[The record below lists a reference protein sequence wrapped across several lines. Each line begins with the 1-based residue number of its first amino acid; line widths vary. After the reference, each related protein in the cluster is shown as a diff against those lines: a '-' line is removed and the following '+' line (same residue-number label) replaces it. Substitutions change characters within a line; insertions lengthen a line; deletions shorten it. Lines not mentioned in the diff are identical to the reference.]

1 MLDDLGSLVGQL
13 RGMLARFE
21 PGVSGGDEAMQL
33 LRLFAEGE
41 RLCAAGKVLAAGRV
55 SETEVWRRGGWRSL
69 ADWMAEAAGAR
80 RGRAAESVEVAS
92 RLSDCPVAESEMRA
106 GRLSE
111 AQAHAVIDAVAARP
125 EMEQHLVDF
134 AKSHTVRQLEDEC
147 RRVKA
152 SGEDAESEHERLR
165 RSRGFRSWTGKDG
178 AFCFSGRA
186 TPETGAKFLTVIEE
200 RQAQVLKKAR
210 ANGERDPFDAYALD
224 ALVELVTE
232 ERGPGTGRR
241 TRPGATVVV
250 HVAYEALIR
259 GSVADGEEC
268 EIAGVGPIPVV
279 VAKRLMEDSILR
291 VLVIK
296 GGVPIAVTPG
306 KRTIPPALRVLLEAR
321 DRECVVPGCDV
332 TRGLQIDHRE
342 DFARGGPTNED
353 NCALLCLRHHD
364 MKTYQG
370 WRLGGGPGAWRWS
383 PAEDYRDPEPPDPE
397 FGTMV
402 GVNPWTGR
410 AGPGA
415 DSDPQRRELVLV
427 APSGTAP

>member
-1 MLDDLGSLVGQL
+1 MLDELGSLVEQL
-13 RGMLARFE
+13 RLALARFE
-21 PGVSGGDEAMQL
+21 PGDSGGDEAVQL

-55 SETEVWRRGGWRSL
+55 SETEVWRRVGWRSL
-69 ADWMAEAAGAR
+69 ADWMAQASGAK
-80 RGRAAESVEVAS
+80 RGRAAEVVEVAA
-92 RLSDCPVAESEMRA
+92 RLGDCPVAESELRA

-111 AQAHAVIDAVAARP
+111 AQAHAVVDAAMARP

-134 AKSHTVRQLEDEC
+134 AKGHTVRQLEDEC

-152 SGEDAESEHERLR
+152 CGEEAGSEHERLR
-165 RSRGFRSWTGKDG
+165 RTRGFRTWTGKDG
-178 AFCFSGRA
+178 AFCFTGRA
-186 TPETGAKFLTVIEE
+186 TPEAGAEFLAAIEE
-200 RQAQVLKKAR
+200 RQAKVLKAAR
-210 ANGERDPFDAYALD
+210 ANGERDSFDAYALD
-224 ALVELVTE
+224 ALMELVIE
-232 ERGPGTGRR
+232 ERDSGTVRR

-259 GSVADGEEC
+259 GSVVDGEEC
-268 EIAGVGPIPVV
+268 EIAGVGPIPVA

-291 VLVIK
+291 VLVAK

-342 DFARGGPTNED
+342 DFARGGPTNQE

-370 WRLGGGPGAWRWS
+370 WRLGGLPGAWTWS
-383 PAEDYRDPEPPDPE
+383 PPEDYRDPEPLDPHL
-397 FGTMV
+397 GTMV

-415 DSDPQRRELVLV
+415 ESDPQRRELLLV

>member
-1 MLDDLGSLVGQL
+1 MLDELGSLVEQL
-13 RGMLARFE
+13 RRTLARFE
-21 PGVSGGDEAMQL
+21 PGVSGGDEATQL

-69 ADWMAEAAGAR
+69 ADWMAQASGAKR
-80 RGRAAESVEVAS
+80 ARAAEVVEVAA
-92 RLSDCPVAESEMRA
+92 RLRDCPLAESEMRA

-111 AQAHAVIDAVAARP
+111 AQAHAVVDAVCVRP
-125 EMEQHLVDF
+125 DLEQQLVDF

-147 RRVKA
+147 RRVKV
-152 SGEDAESEHERLR
+152 SREEAESEHERLR
-165 RSRGFRSWTGKDG
+165 RTRGFRTWTGKDG

-186 TPETGAKFLTVIEE
+186 TPEAGAEFAAAIEE
-200 RQAQVLKKAR
+200 RQSQVIRTAR
-210 ANGERDPFDAYALD
+210 ANGERDSFDAYALD

-232 ERGPGTGRR
+232 ERGQDTRRR

-279 VAKRLMEDSILR
+279 IAKRLMEDSILR
-291 VLVIK
+291 VLVTK

-306 KRTIPPALRVLLEAR
+306 KRTVPPALRVLLEAR

-342 DFARGGPTNED
+342 DFARGGPTTEG

-370 WRLGGGPGAWRWS
+370 WRLGGAPGAWTWS
-383 PAEDYRDPEPPDPE
+383 PADDYRDPEPPDPNL
-397 FGTMV
+397 GTMV

-415 DSDPQRRELVLV
+415 DSDPQRRELLLV